1 MAVQLHSRIQ
11 KSQSAARI
19 SFIVSLVV
27 LALKFFAFYKTQS
40 TGILSDALETIVNV
54 VTAVV
59 AIIVLK
65 YALEPADEDHPY
77 GHGKL
82 EYFSAAFE
90 GGIIL
95 FAAFAI
101 IFESIRSI
109 IQGHEVQNLHIG
121 VFYIILASVING
133 VVGLY
138 LISVGKNQ
146 NSEALK
152 ASGAHLLADV
162 KTTAGVIFGLGLYH
176 YTGLKWIDSLI
187 GLLVGLW
194 LGYESIRIIK
204 RNVGGLL
211 DQADVESVKVLAKCI
226 QSNLVEGIIDI
237 HNVRIIR
244 SGSFHHIDAHIVIPE
259 FWDAKKVHETSH
271 DYEKKVVESYKYE
284 GEFAFH
290 ADPCYQKYCRVCSVQ
305 NCPVRVHPFVNQR
318 LLTEEHIIN
327 GPRHTE

>member
-1 MAVQLHSRIQ
+1 MTVQLHSRTL
-11 KSQSAARI
+11 KSQKAARF
-19 SFIVSLVV
+19 SFFVSLVV

-109 IQGHEVQNLHIG
+109 IQGHEIKNLHIG
-121 VFYIILASVING
+121 VFYIILASIING

-138 LISVGKNQ
+138 LLQVGKNQ

-194 LGYESIRIIK
+194 LGYESIKIIK

-211 DQADVESVKVLAKCI
+211 DAADVESVRALAQNI
-226 QSNLVEGIIDI
+226 QTHLVDGIIDI

-244 SGSFHHIDAHIVIPE
+244 SGSFHHIDAHIVVPE
-259 FWDAKKVHETSH
+259 FWNAKTVHQTSH
-271 DYEKKVVESYKYE
+271 QFEKKVVESYKYE

-290 ADPCYQKYCRVCSVQ
+290 TDPCYQKYCRVCTIHSA
-305 NCPVRVHPFVNQR
+305 HF
-318 LLTEEHIIN
+318 
-327 GPRHTE
+327 